1 MTHVYE
7 RGQLVIP
14 KYLRELLKW
23 DAGTEVVMRAE
34 SHRLIIEKKI
44 SVVDE
49 LERFAKEANIKIAP
63 NTDFDA
69 EYAEGLRRK
78 YKKMGLDL

>member
-23 DAGTEVVMRAE
+23 DAGTEVVMRVE
-34 SHRLIIEKKI
+34 NNRLVTERKTSIA
-44 SVVDE
+44 DE
-49 LERFAKEANIKIAP
+49 LAQFSKEANIHLGSQ
-63 NTDFDA
+63 TDFDSDYSA
-69 EYAEGLRRK
+69 AMRRK
-78 YKKMGLDL
+78 YKKMGLDI

>member
-23 DAGTEVVMRAE
+23 DAGTEVMMRVE
-34 SHRLIIEKKI
+34 SSRLVVEKRTSI
-44 SVVDE
+44 ANE
-49 LERFAKEANIKIAP
+49 LAQFSKEANIKMDS

-69 EYAEGLRRK
+69 DYEKAMNKKLQRLGL
-78 YKKMGLDL
+78 G

>member
-23 DAGTEVVMRAE
+23 DAGTEVVMRVE
-34 SHRLIIEKKI
+34 NNRLVTERKT
-44 SVVDE
+44 SVADE
-49 LERFAKEANIKIAP
+49 LAQFASDAKVNLGSQ
-63 NTDFDA
+63 TDFDSDYTTA
-69 EYAEGLRRK
+69 MRRK
-78 YKKMGLDL
+78 YKKMGLDI

>member
-23 DAGTEVVMRAE
+23 DAGTEVVMRVE
-34 SHRLIIEKKI
+34 NNRLVTERKT
-44 SVVDE
+44 SAVDE
-49 LERFAKEANIKIAP
+49 LERFALEHPIKFDANY
-63 NTDFDA
+63 DFDA
-69 EYAEGLRRK
+69 EYVKGLRRK
-78 YKKMGLDL
+78 WKKMGLD

>member
-34 SHRLIIEKKI
+34 SNRLVVEKKT
-44 SVVDE
+44 SAVDE
-49 LERFAKEANIKIAP
+49 LERFAMEHP
-63 NTDFDA
+63 LDFKSDA
-69 EYAEGLRRK
+69 EIDASFKTAMKRK
-78 YKKMGLDL
+78 YTKMGLA

>member
-34 SHRLIIEKKI
+34 SNRLIIEKKTSI
-44 SVVDE
+44 ADE
-49 LERFAKEANIKIAP
+49 LAQFSREANIKIDP

-69 EYAEGLRRK
+69 EYDKALRRK
-78 YKKMGLDL
+78 FKRLGLD

>member
-23 DAGTEVVMRAE
+23 DRGTEVVMRAE
-34 SHRLIIEKKI
+34 NNRLVVEKKT

-49 LERFAKEANIKIAP
+49 LERFAAEANVDLGSQV
-63 NTDFDA
+63 DFDSD
-69 EYAEGLRRK
+69 YAAAMRRK
-78 YKKMGLDL
+78 YKKMGLNL